1 MIISSYHKK
10 YENIDLRIKDIPLTR
25 TKTYKY
31 LGIKIDQHLNYTQHI
46 DNMAGAVKN
55 KIRTITRLS
64 HFMPK
69 GITLMLYKALV
80 LPHFD
85 YGSSIWGS
93 ASPNLL
99 AKLQDIQTKTLIRVL
114 KRKDLEDREL
124 HRLARIQ
131 TLEQRR
137 NEQLL
142 VMIYN
147 ILILRHDSYLL
158 EELEPLNHGH
168 NTRNNQA
175 LHLPKPNRNYLKRT
189 ITYRGIQ
196 LWNSTIPLLQNFNS
210 KATLKSCY
218 RQYCLML

>member
-46 DNMAGAVKN
+46 NNIAGAVKN

-64 HFMPK
+64 LFMPK

-114 KRKDLEDREL
+114 EDKEL
-124 HRLARIQ
+124 HRLAKIQ

-137 NEQLL
+137 NEKLL

-147 ILILRHDSYLL
+147 ILILRHDFYLL

-175 LHLPKPNRNYLKRT
+175 LHLP
-189 ITYRGIQ
+189 
-196 LWNSTIPLLQNFNS
+196 
-210 KATLKSCY
+210 
-218 RQYCLML
+218 

>member
-1 MIISSYHKK
+1 M
-10 YENIDLRIKDIPLTR
+10 LTLH
-25 TKTYKY
+25 TCLSVHSPVCQADVVFTLSKHI
-31 LGIKIDQHLNYTQHI
+31 LGAN
-46 DNMAGAVKN
+46 
-55 KIRTITRLS
+55 S
-64 HFMPK
+64 
-69 GITLMLYKALV
+69 
-80 LPHFD
+80 
-85 YGSSIWGS
+85 
-93 ASPNLL
+93 
-99 AKLQDIQTKTLIRVL
+99 
-114 KRKDLEDREL
+114 DLEDREL
-124 HRLARIQ
+124 HRLARLARIQ

-168 NTRNNQA
+168 NTRNNQV

-210 KATLKSCY
+210 KATLKNCY